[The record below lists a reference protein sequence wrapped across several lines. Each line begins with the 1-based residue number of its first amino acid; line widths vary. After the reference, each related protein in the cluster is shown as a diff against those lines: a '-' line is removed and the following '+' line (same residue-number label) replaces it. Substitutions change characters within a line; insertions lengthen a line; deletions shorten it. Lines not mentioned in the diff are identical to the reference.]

1 MNIYGCLTVGLVSSN
16 RSASA
21 RHKLGIDKNDGVLQM
36 NFNENKNELVI
47 SKAISINELSEK
59 LMGYIKPG

>member
-1 MNIYGCLTVGLVSSN
+1 
-16 RSASA
+16 
-21 RHKLGIDKNDGVLQM
+21 M